1 MAFEFR
7 PDGQFLLREQT
18 PLERL
23 VMSAVYSALEQG
35 MIPSA
40 PATAELD
47 GKTVYLLAPDSAQSM
62 LSGIVTAV
70 LRKVREAE
78 QEQQE
83 AEESAPMAGER
94 QKRGR
99 YRTQSRVCLRC
110 GQSYLARVVRE
121 MITCPLCTASSW
133 FLRESGQRSAQ
144 LLCEQC
150 GQPFVKEF
158 DVSRDHRAR
167 YVSTVAREIE
177 DRSRFV
183 EEKRAQERK
192 KELIGEGKTWTFPRK
207 MPPEDNGDWENGVP
221 RPHPTDD
228 IE

>member
-35 MIPSA
+35 VIPTA
-40 PATAELD
+40 PITAELD
-47 GKTVYLLAPDSAQSM
+47 GKTVYLLPPDSTQVM

-70 LRKVREAE
+70 LKKMREEE
-78 QEQQE
+78 QECIK
-83 AEESAPMAGER
+83 AEESAAANDR
-94 QKRGR
+94 QKRGK
-99 YRTQSRVCLRC
+99 YRTQSRTCLRC

-121 MITCPLCTASSW
+121 LVACPLCAASSS

-150 GQPFVKEF
+150 GNVFVFEF
-158 DVSRDHRAR
+158 DTSRDHRAR
-167 YVSTVAREIE
+167 YVSTVCREIE
-177 DRSRFV
+177 DRSRFI
-183 EEKRAQERK
+183 EEKRAEERK
-192 KELIGEGKTWTFPRK
+192 KELSGEGKTWTFPRK
-207 MPPEDNGDWENGVP
+207 MPPEDNGDWENGVK
-221 RPHPTDD
+221 RPLPNQDF
-228 IE
+228 